1 MPKEALLK
9 MKIKT
14 YKSAMGSKTALLIE
28 NKDKFKRRLS

>member
-14 YKSAMGSKTALLIE
+14 YENTLGRAYPALL
-28 NKDKFKRRLS
+28 NKDKGK